1 MIENQSRWVEI
12 EGGRVHYLIEG
23 SEEGRPVVLLHGA
36 SFTSETWKQIGT
48 MEALAE
54 AGYLVYSFDLPGY
67 GQSSPS
73 QATPRT
79 WLRVLLDLLN
89 IDRPVVVSPS
99 MSGRYALPLVTETPE
114 RVSGFVV
121 VAPVVIMDYEDRL
134 EQITAPVLAVW
145 GEHDTLIPQ
154 TQADL
159 LIRSVKAG
167 RKVVI
172 PNGSHAPYMSDPA
185 TFHAE
190 LLKFLTETS

>member
-1 MIENQSRWVEI
+1 
-12 EGGRVHYLIEG
+12 
-23 SEEGRPVVLLHGA
+23 
-36 SFTSETWKQIGT
+36 
-48 MEALAE
+48 
-54 AGYLVYSFDLPGY
+54 
-67 GQSSPS
+67 
-73 QATPRT
+73 
-79 WLRVLLDLLN
+79 
-89 IDRPVVVSPS
+89 
-99 MSGRYALPLVTETPE
+99 
-114 RVSGFVV
+114 VV

-167 RKVVI
+167 RKVVL